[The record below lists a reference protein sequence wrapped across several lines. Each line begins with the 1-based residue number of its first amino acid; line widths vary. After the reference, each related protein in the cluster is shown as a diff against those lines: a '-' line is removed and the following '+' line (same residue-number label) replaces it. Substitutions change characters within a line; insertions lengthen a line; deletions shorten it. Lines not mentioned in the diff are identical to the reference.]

1 MKQFFGALLGSIVG
15 LFLLLALLIGL
26 AVGAASS
33 SDRAAITLSDKTVV
47 HIQLSGT
54 LTEQPDEVDQ
64 LLSSVFDEAP
74 ALSLYELLE
83 VIRRASGSEGKVT
96 VLWIELGAVDASWAA
111 LTELRAALAEA
122 QNSGLTV
129 VATSKG
135 YDPKSYYLAS
145 VAKKIY
151 LAPAG
156 SVILNGLSASPLYFK
171 GALDKLG
178 VKAHLV
184 RGSDNAF
191 KSAGEPFIADR
202 MSEANKLQYT
212 QLLGELWGE
221 IESAVRTS
229 RSAVSDSMWTQ
240 VLNKEPL
247 VTAERALA
255 LGLVDVLEYPDQFN
269 VEDWGGSEDAVISA
283 SDYASLAKEETG
295 SGVIAVVFAEGDI
308 VDGSDANAVAD
319 YDFTETVEDLLERS
333 DVKGVVLRINSPGGS
348 ALASDEIHR
357 GVVRLA
363 EAYPV
368 VVSMGGAA
376 ASGGYYMAAP
386 ANEIWAQPTTITGSI
401 GVFGLLFSGEEL
413 LNDKMG
419 IKSQPVATHPFANFP
434 SLDRSPSDQELALVQ
449 LSVDRTYARF
459 KEVVAKGRSLE
470 ASVVDSIARGR
481 VYTGLRA
488 KELGLV
494 DALGGMQ
501 DAMASCAKLAKLKDY
516 RVELFPKNDEPWKQ
530 VLRDFGVS
538 LRSANLGMQ
547 LEAQLEQV
555 RAKIQTYGGIQARET
570 LIL

>member
-1 MKQFFGALLGSIVG
+1 MKQFFGALIGSIVG
-15 LFLLLALLIGL
+15 LFLLLAIGIGF
-26 AVGAASS
+26 AVGAAMN
-33 SDRAAITLSDKTVV
+33 SDEPAITLSDKAVV
-47 HIQLSGT
+47 HIELSGT
-54 LTEQPDEVDQ
+54 LNEQPDEIDQ
-64 LLSSVFDEAP
+64 FLAVVLDEPAP
-74 ALSLYELLE
+74 LSLYELLE
-83 VIRRASGSEGKVT
+83 VLRRAGESDGQVST
-96 VLWIELGAVDASWAA
+96 IWLELGAVDASWAA
-111 LTELRAALAEA
+111 LTELRAALADA
-122 QNSGLTV
+122 QKSGLTV

-202 MSEANKLQYT
+202 MSET
-212 QLLGELWGE
+212 
-221 IESAVRTS
+221 SVRAS
-229 RSAVSDSMWTQ
+229 RTALSDSMWTQ

-255 LGLVDVLEYPDQFN
+255 LGLVDVLQYPDQFKL
-269 VEDWGGSEDAVISA
+269 EDWGGSEDGLISA
-283 SDYASLAKEETG
+283 SDYASLATEETG

-357 GVVRLA
+357 GVIRLT
-363 EAYPV
+363 EAFPV

-401 GVFGLLFSGEEL
+401 GVFGLLFSGEDL
-413 LNDKMG
+413 LNDKLG

-459 KEVVAKGRSLE
+459 KEVVVKGRQLE

-501 DAMASCAKLAKLKDY
+501 DAMASCAKLAKLKEY

-538 LRSANLGMQ
+538 LRSVSLGMQ

-555 RAKIQTYGGIQARET
+555 RAKIQTFGGIQARET
-570 LIL
+570 LIF